1 METENIMERDAQ
13 EVLVSLGASVERVAA
28 AAVQLEKTIA
38 WLEDRHAAVAGE
50 VHHVVAE
57 VETPARLGSSLKSPA
72 SPLNAVRVNA
82 AHDASTQR
90 ETDLERR
97 LEDAENQIVE
107 LRAQAL
113 KPAPARKTL
122 PAIATSLLAKQGLNG
137 IESIEAGA
145 LDAALTGLSLEQRIA
160 VKSQLLRAGA
170 LV

>member
-1 METENIMERDAQ
+1 METENMIERDAQ

-28 AAVQLEKTIA
+28 AAAQLEKTIA
-38 WLEDRHAAVAGE
+38 WLEDRHAAIAGE

-57 VETPARLGSSLKSPA
+57 VEVPARA
-72 SPLNAVRVNA
+72 AAAINA
-82 AHDASTQR
+82 AYEARTQR

-122 PAIATSLLAKQGLNG
+122 PAIATSLLAKHGLHG

-160 VKSQLLRAGA
+160 VKAQLFRAGA